1 MRTVVFSLLL
11 VTGSLLACSNIFSEK
26 GNGKIVSEIRDVT
39 PFEAIDACCG
49 IEVELRQADKQSIEV
64 IADENML
71 RHVVTKVDNNT
82 LYLSR
87 DSQNAKPTKL
97 KVIVSFVVIRE
108 LSASSGSSV
117 RSAGVLNLANAT
129 LRSSSGA
136 DVDIN
141 LSAGNLVATASSGSN
156 INLSGEAKTINFSAS
171 SGADIDAEGLKST
184 GAELNASSGGSV
196 DVHVSGEVTADAS
209 SGGDIDI
216 KGNPVTKN
224 VNKSSGGDVS
234 FK

>member
-1 MRTVVFSLLL
+1 MRTVVLSLLL
-11 VTGSLLACSNIFSEK
+11 VTGALFACSSVFSEK
-26 GNGKIVSEIRDVT
+26 GNGKIVSETRDVS

-49 IEVELRQADKQSIEV
+49 IDVELRQADKQSIEV
-64 IADENML
+64 VADENML
-71 RHVVTKVDNNT
+71 RHIITKVDNNT

-87 DSQNAKPTKL
+87 DSQNAKPTSL
-97 KVIVSFVVIRE
+97 KVIVSFVDISE

-117 RSAGVLNLANAT
+117 RSTGVLNFGSVT
-129 LRSSSGA
+129 LQSSSGS
-136 DVDIN
+136 DIN
-141 LSAGNLVATASSGSN
+141 LSITAGSLTASASSGSN
-156 INLSGEAKTINFSAS
+156 INLSGEAKTIHFSAS
-171 SGADIDAEGLKST
+171 SGADIDAEALKST

-196 DVHVSGEVTADAS
+196 DANVSGEVTADAS

-216 KGNPVTKN
+216 KGNPATKN